1 MRHSYYQAVDAAE
14 GWGWEMTQ
22 DERIKAY
29 RRKLRQ
35 LQADLEIV
43 ADAEELESEKHHRNA
58 VAFQSMAQSI
68 VDVLK

>member
-1 MRHSYYQAVDAAE
+1 
-14 GWGWEMTQ
+14 MTQ

-68 VDVLK
+68 MNVLAK

>member
-1 MRHSYYQAVDAAE
+1 MGQNHYQAVGRE
-14 GWGWEMTQ
+14 GAGKMTQ
-22 DERIKAY
+22 DEQIKAY

-43 ADAEELESEKHHRNA
+43 ADAEELESEKRHRNA

-68 VDVLK
+68 MDVLK